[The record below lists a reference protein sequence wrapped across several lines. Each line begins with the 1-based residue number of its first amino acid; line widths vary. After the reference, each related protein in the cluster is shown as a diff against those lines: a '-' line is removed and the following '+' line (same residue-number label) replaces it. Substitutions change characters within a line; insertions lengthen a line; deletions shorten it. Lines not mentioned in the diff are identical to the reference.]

1 MEDWKEK
8 AERALENLARD
19 RQAIGGLRAQI
30 LQVKADL
37 LTPAEP
43 TDECGEDSSS
53 HHRALLCKQKELQT
67 KLAAL
72 TAHVEQVDRVLGTF
86 SKRDMELIEE
96 LYFGASQYRAAAVI
110 RLQHKHHR
118 SRSGVYRHRDG
129 LLWEFAYRMGWI

>member
-1 MEDWKEK
+1 MDDWKEK

-30 LQVKADL
+30 LQVDADRIL
-37 LTPAEP
+37 VDEP
-43 TDECGEDSSS
+43 SQR
-53 HHRALLCKQKELQT
+53 RALDLQKQELET

-72 TAHVEQVDRVLGTF
+72 TAHVEQVDRVLATF
-86 SKRDMELIEE
+86 SKRDKELFEE
-96 LYFGASQYRAAAVI
+96 LYFGASQYRTAAVI
-110 RLQHKHHR
+110 RLQHKHHQ